1 MEIDKILLDEI
12 RENRREIKEIRK
24 ELGIFKLKAF
34 SFMAV
39 VSFVMN
45 ISIKYFMKQ

>member
-1 MEIDKILLDEI
+1 MEIDKILLEEI

-24 ELGIFKLKAF
+24 ELNVFKIKAF

-39 VSFVMN
+39 VSFIMN
-45 ISIKYFMKQ
+45 LGIKYLGK